1 MLFIIIFFSLSIF
14 YKGKGYQENI
24 YEKVNID
31 NLFYI
36 IEVRDVLN
44 KLNYQYSRFSPF
56 TEAKKN
62 VLIVGN
68 SHADD
73 LFLILKNNSY
83 YSEEFNFHVV
93 RFDFIEKNLNNIN
106 TNKQKTS
113 ELFTKSDIIIFSNR
127 WSKSDIEILENF
139 IPALIKTNKL
149 IIFTNQNVNLPST
162 GKRDV
167 TFLDKFIIDNKRLP
181 NNEPIFR
188 LEREYIDFMINDRK
202 RNRFNNYLKELSEKY
217 NIPLLDKSLYQCN
230 YQIRICEIFTPLKE
244 KINYNDNHHTL
255 AGIGYLGK
263 NL

>member
-1 MLFIIIFFSLSIF
+1 MSLPSFYTIPVILGTCLIIFFTNQNNILSNFLSLKFLVFIGLISYSLYLWHYPIFSFYNYIFFSAESTFYKILIIFLSIILSILSFNFIEKPFRNQKIISNKKLFLNLISMLFIIIFFSLSIF

-93 RFDFIEKNLNNIN
+93 RFDFIEKNLNHIN
-106 TNKQKTS
+106 TINK
-113 ELFTKSDIIIFSNR
+113 
-127 WSKSDIEILENF
+127 
-139 IPALIKTNKL
+139 
-149 IIFTNQNVNLPST
+149 
-162 GKRDV
+162 
-167 TFLDKFIIDNKRLP
+167 KRL
-181 NNEPIFR
+181 
-188 LEREYIDFMINDRK
+188 
-202 RNRFNNYLKELSEKY
+202 NYLQ
-217 NIPLLDKSLYQCN
+217 N
-230 YQIRICEIFTPLKE
+230 QI
-244 KINYNDNHHTL
+244 
-255 AGIGYLGK
+255 
-263 NL
+263 